1 MTTLVTGAT
10 GLLGSHVTRKL
21 VERGDDVRALVRARS
36 PVDTLDGL
44 DVEFVR
50 GDILDRRSVRRA
62 MRGVDRV
69 FHVAGLTGLRASAVA
84 HVTVNVQGTRVVLE
98 EALRAG
104 RRARGAHVVGRRRG
118 PGAARLHRRREA
130 RSSTPRATTC
140 PTSTPS
146 TRPRPWRCAS
156 PRRGCPS

>member
-1 MTTLVTGAT
+1 MPAMTTLVTGAT

-69 FHVAGLTGLRASAVA
+69 FHVAGLTGLRGSGVG
-84 HVTVNVQGTRVVLE
+84 HVQVNLQ
-98 EALRAG
+98 
-104 RRARGAHVVGRRRG
+104 
-118 PGAARLHRRREA
+118 
-130 RSSTPRATTC
+130 
-140 PTSTPS
+140 
-146 TRPRPWRCAS
+146 
-156 PRRGCPS
+156 